1 MNSPLLLP
9 LSMCYFNSLVAP
21 NGASIN
27 LKGNTKNLAPTHIP
41 LQSGFSYSNWPII
54 KASTEDF
61 TIENAHWELIAP
73 WVKTIKEAE
82 AGREKFNTLNA
93 TCERLLESKL
103 FKPAALEHRCL
114 VLSSGF
120 FEWRN
125 YKPIGAKKDTA
136 YPYYMTLKEQPIFYM
151 AGIYQPW
158 TDKETGETMDT
169 FSIVTTKANELM
181 EQIHNKKKRMPTILN
196 EGQANEWLQPHLSEA
211 KIIELASSTYEA
223 SYMSA
228 YTIDKSF
235 RTSSDPLE
243 QFEYPELPFIK
254 LF

>member
-1 MNSPLLLP
+1 
-9 LSMCYFNSLVAP
+9 MCYFNSLVAP
-21 NGASIN
+21 TGADVSIKGVTKK
-27 LKGNTKNLAPTHIP
+27 LKPINKP

-73 WVKTIKEAE
+73 WVKTKKEAE

-93 TCERLLESKL
+93 TSERLLESKL
-103 FKPAALEHRCL
+103 FKPAALNYRCL
-114 VLSSGF
+114 VPSTGF
-120 FEWRN
+120 FEWRHF
-125 YKPIGAKKDTA
+125 KPIGAKKDIA
-136 YPYYMTLKEQPIFYM
+136 YPYFISVINQPLFYM

-158 TDKETGETMDT
+158 TDKESGETMDT
-169 FSIVTTKANELM
+169 FSIITTKANDLM

-196 EGQANEWLQPHLSEA
+196 EAKASEWLQPNLCEA
-211 KIIELASSTYEA
+211 KIMELASGIYDA

-235 RTSSDPLE
+235 RTSSNPLE
-243 QFEYPELPFIK
+243 QFEYAELPVV
-254 LF
+254 

>member
-1 MNSPLLLP
+1 
-9 LSMCYFNSLVAP
+9 MCYFNSLVAP
-21 NGASIN
+21 AGADVSIKGVTKK
-27 LKGNTKNLAPTHIP
+27 LKPINKP
-41 LQSGFSYSNWPII
+41 LQSGFEYSGWPII
-54 KASTEDF
+54 KISAQDF

-73 WVKTIKEAE
+73 WVKNTKEAE

-103 FKPAALEHRCL
+103 YKPAALNYRCL
-114 VLSSGF
+114 VPSTGF
-120 FEWRN
+120 FEWRH
-125 YKPIGAKKDTA
+125 YKPTGAKKDIA
-136 YPYYMTLKEQPIFYM
+136 YPYYISLATQSLFYM

-169 FSIVTTKANELM
+169 FSIVTTKANGLM

-196 EGQANEWLQPHLSEA
+196 EAQANEWLQPNLSEA
-211 KIIELASSTYEA
+211 KIMELASSIYDA

-235 RTSSDPLE
+235 RTSSEPLE
-243 QFEYPELPFIK
+243 QFEYPELAKIN
-254 LF
+254 

>member
-1 MNSPLLLP
+1 
-9 LSMCYFNSLVAP
+9 MCYFNSLVAP

-27 LKGNTKNLAPTHIP
+27 LKGNTQKLAPTHIP
-41 LQSGFSYSNWPII
+41 LQSGFSYSKWPII
-54 KASTEDF
+54 KGSTRDF

-73 WVKTIKEAE
+73 WVKNTKEVQ

-120 FEWRN
+120 FEWRH
-125 YKPIGAKKDTA
+125 YKPAGSSKEIA
-136 YPYYMTLKEQPIFYM
+136 YPYYITLKDQPLFYM

-169 FSIVTTKANELM
+169 FSIVTTKANTMM

-196 EGQANEWLQPHLSEA
+196 EAQASEWIEPNLSES
-211 KIIELASSTYEA
+211 KIMELASSAYEA
-223 SYMSA
+223 AYMSA
-228 YTIDKSF
+228 YTIHKSF
-235 RTSSDPLE
+235 RMSSTPME
-243 QFEYPELPFIK
+243 QYEFQELAALI
-254 LF
+254 

>member
-1 MNSPLLLP
+1 
-9 LSMCYFNSLVAP
+9 MCYFNSLVAP

-27 LKGNTKNLAPTHIP
+27 LKGNTKKLAPTHIP
-41 LQSGFSYSNWPII
+41 LQSGFSYSKWPII
-54 KASTEDF
+54 KGSTRDF

-73 WVKTIKEAE
+73 WVKNTKEVQ

-120 FEWRN
+120 FEWRH
-125 YKPIGAKKDTA
+125 YKPAGSSKEIA
-136 YPYYMTLKEQPIFYM
+136 YPYYITIKDQPLFYM

-169 FSIVTTKANELM
+169 FSIITTKANTMM

-196 EGQANEWLQPHLSEA
+196 EAQASEWIEPNLSES
-211 KIIELASSTYEA
+211 K
-223 SYMSA
+223 
-228 YTIDKSF
+228 
-235 RTSSDPLE
+235 
-243 QFEYPELPFIK
+243 
-254 LF
+254 